1 MAIIDDINRT
11 LSNLGRNAFK
21 KAKNV
26 SDSARLSGIIREE
39 EEKQKALFV
48 RIGEY
53 VYENEL
59 GALNEPIKEWCDEI
73 SASRV
78 RIIQT
83 NEQLAALKGMIKCPQ
98 CGASVPASS
107 VFCSACGYKFEE
119 LDLHNGL
126 RQEENGNSVC
136 PNCGRKVDKDAAFCT
151 YCGTRIPTDQP
162 QIEETEEIPK
172 DICPNCGNKIKPG
185 QTFCIKCGVKLQEQ

>member
-1 MAIIDDINRT
+1 MAFLDDVDRT
-11 LSNLGRNAFK
+11 LSNLGRNALK
-21 KAKNV
+21 KAKDV

-59 GALNEPIKEWCDEI
+59 GVLNEPIKEWCDEI

-78 RIIQT
+78 RIIKT
-83 NEQLAALKGMIKCPQ
+83 NEQLTALKGMIKCPQ
-98 CGASVPASS
+98 CGESVPARS

-119 LDLHNGL
+119 LDANNGHK
-126 RQEENGNSVC
+126 REENESGVC
-136 PNCGRKVDKDAAFCT
+136 PNCRRQVEEGTAFCT

-162 QIEETEEIPK
+162 QIEEDEEIPK

-185 QTFCIKCGVKLQEQ
+185 QTFCIKCGVKLPE